1 MTIEML
7 DGLTN
12 ENNETIF
19 LDKTK
24 NTIRIK
30 AKDNRTIGIMDYKLV
45 PKDTLEILKNLK
57 FIKKI

>member
-45 PKDTLEILKNLK
+45 PKGTLEILKNLK

>member
-1 MTIEML
+1 ML
-7 DGLTN
+7 DRLTN

-24 NTIRIK
+24 NTIKIK
-30 AKDNRTIGIMDYKLV
+30 TKYNRTIGIMDYKLV
-45 PKDTLEILKNLK
+45 PKNTLEILKRLK

>member
-24 NTIRIK
+24 NIIRIK

-45 PKDTLEILKNLK
+45 PKDTLEILKRLK